1 MVFDTHTTVKI
12 DSNKRDL
19 AKAKG
24 LKLQDILDNA
34 LNIALGINDIDEI
47 DATNYLIKM
56 ERITKDLKELNETKE
71 IKQKQINELNQDIET
86 INYKINTLEAKLKT
100 LEKEQSNEQKEKDYI
115 DALFNPTP
123 EQIEQ
128 QKQKRY
134 NALKV
139 LYIENK
145 GDYMNNEELKDEI
158 NAFSLTYEIEYEE
171 LINQLHND
179 LYLYEKETTSKIWFC
194 GSVYTC
200 LG

>member
-179 LYLYEKETTSKIWFC
+179 LYLYEKETLNK
-194 GSVYTC
+194 
-200 LG
+200 

>member
-1 MVFDTHTTVKI
+1 MAFDTHTTVKI

-56 ERITKDLKELNETKE
+56 ERISNELKELKETKE
-71 IKQKQINELNQDIET
+71 IKQLQLKELNQDIEQL
-86 INYKINTLEAKLKT
+86 NYKINSLEANLKN
-100 LEKEQSNEQKEKDYI
+100 LEKEQSNEQKEQDYLNS
-115 DALFNPTP
+115 LFNPTP

-134 NALKV
+134 NELKV
-139 LYIENK
+139 LYIQNK

-158 NAFSLTYEIEYEE
+158 NAFSITYEITYEE

-179 LYLYEKETTSKIWFC
+179 LYLYEKETLNTH
-194 GSVYTC
+194 
-200 LG
+200 